1 MTTGFDYDTV
11 AFDTRDNAIML
22 FFARTTS
29 DGNIEDYLL
38 LMRSTEDEFG
48 DRVFVEVNEQMLADE
63 ESIREATM
71 AGNVLT
77 LSFSRPVAAFDDN
90 AEVVIVFADTA
101 DNRAAIEAG
110 ALRVLGDRMSGGNA

>member
-11 AFDTRDNAIML
+11 AFDARDNAIML

-38 LMRSTEDEFG
+38 LMRPTGDEFG

-90 AEVVIVFADTA
+90 AEVVIVYADTA